1 MTLDQ
6 VTQLIIEY
14 RYWILFP
21 LSFVEG
27 PIIAFI
33 AGTLASLGYFN
44 IYMLGIFFFARDMIM
59 DSFYYT
65 LGYYG
70 GRTHLARR
78 LLKKIGVEE
87 EHLDGIRT
95 LWEKRAGRTMLF
107 GKLSYGIASSFVV
120 LAGTVKMPL
129 GKFFGWGALVAILQF
144 WTLLALGYFFGT
156 TFSIGATHIIENV
169 LYAIGGIGLIA
180 TLYYVVTFYMRKRME
195 KMEDKAREESEH

>member
-1 MTLDQ
+1 MDLAH
-6 VTQLIIEY
+6 VSSLIIEY

-21 LSFVEG
+21 LSFIEG
-27 PIIAFI
+27 PIVAFI

-44 IYMLGIFFFARDMIM
+44 IYALGVFFFARDMIM
-59 DSFYYT
+59 DSFYYAI
-65 LGYYG
+65 GYYG
-70 GRTHLARR
+70 GRTKLATR

-87 EHLDGIRT
+87 EHLEGIRT
-95 LWEKRAGRTMLF
+95 LWEHHAGMTMFF

-129 GKFFGWGALVAILQF
+129 KKFFGWGALVAIAQF

-156 TFSIGATHIIENV
+156 TFSSGATHLIENI

-180 TLYYVVTFYMRKRME
+180 TIYYVVAFYIRKRMR
-195 KMEDKAREESEH
+195 KMEDKARRK

>member
-1 MTLDQ
+1 MTLAQ

-21 LSFVEG
+21 LSFIEG

-44 IYMLGIFFFARDMIM
+44 VYVLGIFFFARDMIM
-59 DSFYYT
+59 DSFYYAV
-65 LGYYG
+65 GYYW
-70 GRTHLARR
+70 GRTKLATK
-78 LLKKIGVEE
+78 LLKKIGVER
-87 EHLDGIRT
+87 EHLEGIRT
-95 LWEKRAGRTMLF
+95 LWEHHAGRTMLF

-129 GKFFGWGALVAILQF
+129 KKFYGWGAVVAVLQF

-156 TFSIGATHIIENV
+156 TFAAGAEHIIENT

-180 TLYYVVTFYMRKRME
+180 SVYYIVTFYIRKRME
-195 KMEDKAREESEH
+195 KIEDKARKE